1 MIGRLTGLVAG
12 IAEHAALIDVAGVA
26 YVVQAGARTLA
37 RLDPGERVTV
47 YVETQVREDAIKLFG
62 FLSEEERAWFAQ
74 LQDIPGV
81 GARTALAVLDA
92 CPPRELA
99 DAIALQDK
107 AAVGRAHGV
116 GPKLAQRI
124 VAELK
129 DKPRPKGFLLKRM
142 SLAQTLDD
150 AEPVA
155 LKAEDAADAARTD
168 AVSALVNLGFGESD
182 AVRAVAAAARANPNV
197 KPGDLVRAA
206 LKELGR

>member
-12 IAEHAALIDVAGVA
+12 IGEQAALIDVAGVA
-26 YVVQAGARTLA
+26 YVVQAGARMLG

-47 YVETQVREDAIKLFG
+47 YVETQVREDSIRLFG

-99 DAIALQDK
+99 EAIALQDK
-107 AAVGRAHGV
+107 AAVARAHGV

-142 SLAQTLDD
+142 SLAESLAEAPQEAAQSTEAVD
-150 AEPVA
+150 AV
-155 LKAEDAADAARTD
+155 RSD
-168 AVSALVNLGFGESD
+168 AVSALVNLGFGDSD
-182 AVRAVAAAARANPNV
+182 AVRAVAAAARANPQM
-197 KPGDLVRAA
+197 KAGELVRAA